1 MVIFFANRS
10 VDAGAGMWQPLVDA
24 GTLQVVY
31 LDEATELLLKE
42 QSFSPLERASLLLA
56 RVTVSPYN

>member
-1 MVIFFANRS
+1 
-10 VDAGAGMWQPLVDA
+10 MWQPLVDA